1 MAFSFLL
8 LAFYACTERELHGIR
23 PLDTGISIRTSW
35 GDIVHGDA
43 ETLEF
48 HFYPADGSTPIV
60 ESAVPSGGFEGKLPV
75 GKYKV
80 LAFNSETANVETVDM
95 DSYEKAAVIAKSV
108 VTVRSGENMRLA
120 EPGPVTLS
128 EVK

>member
-43 ETLEF
+43 ENVGISFL
-48 HFYPADGSTPIV
+48 
-60 ESAVPSGGFEGKLPV
+60 SG
-75 GKYKV
+75 
-80 LAFNSETANVETVDM
+80 
-95 DSYEKAAVIAKSV
+95 
-108 VTVRSGENMRLA
+108 RR
-120 EPGPVTLS
+120 
-128 EVK
+128 

>member
-8 LAFYACTERELHGIR
+8 LAFYACTERELHGVR

-48 HFYPADGSTPIV
+48 HFIRQTV
-60 ESAVPSGGFEGKLPV
+60 VLP
-75 GKYKV
+75 
-80 LAFNSETANVETVDM
+80 
-95 DSYEKAAVIAKSV
+95 
-108 VTVRSGENMRLA
+108 
-120 EPGPVTLS
+120 
-128 EVK
+128 

>member
-1 MAFSFLL
+1 MNIRYPIYEGVYRILTNGILKSHGGFMAFSFLL

-60 ESAVPSGGFEGKLPV
+60 ESAVPVSYTHLTLP
-75 GKYKV
+75 
-80 LAFNSETANVETVDM
+80 T
-95 DSYEKAAVIAKSV
+95 ICSV
-108 VTVRSGENMRLA
+108 
-120 EPGPVTLS
+120 
-128 EVK
+128 